1 MTATPSIDATVPVLP
16 AAQIREAIEA
26 ADWPR
31 ATELLADHQRELAA
45 ALTALDRSTMVRE
58 HWLDLLL
65 AQRALLGEL
74 HAARSRV
81 ATALTRLGQD
91 HRGARAWL
99 RELE

>member
-1 MTATPSIDATVPVLP
+1 MSAVAPVPVLP

-26 ADWPR
+26 QDWPR
-31 ATELLADHQRELAA
+31 ATGLLAEHQRELAT
-45 ALTALDRSTMVRE
+45 ALAALDRSTMIRE

-74 HAARSRV
+74 HAARTKV
-81 ATALTRLGQD
+81 ATALARLGED

-99 RELE
+99 RELA